1 MAKKNKKTNTSP
13 CELELQSLN
22 YLGLSKQPF
31 ANEILTEKSFYN
43 SPALIK
49 ITDSLTH
56 QIQFSDLLL
65 LVEGVHGSGKTSL
78 FRQFIQSDIT
88 NIKSLSIQAEATDTL
103 VQVQQKM
110 SIHLQDLGDANHLDN
125 NLKNLQ
131 MFDQTPLIIMDNA
144 HVLSDTTLQEL
155 FRYQQQLKIDH
166 EVNLKILLFA
176 NAGMRETLQKI
187 TDIQNDQMYVQN
199 IPALSEKQ
207 ISSFINHRLSSAG
220 YTGEP
225 IIDNN
230 EMQQLLK
237 KCDGTP
243 LKIMTLA
250 APLIDKII
258 ANKLKPSLAIWVKGL
273 IAFIIL
279 LVLVA
284 GAYAAYS
291 FFIDDGT
298 KIEQPVEDRLPL
310 EPENNNTVEVIENNT
325 EQYEPVTE
333 PVEADINNEETISD
347 VIEAPE
353 NNEPAIETDMSS
365 EESAI
370 TTEPVITEANNF
382 EKTEP
387 VKKPVEATTAQV
399 MAQEP
404 EPAKNIVK
412 TPEPEPEKITVV
424 EKPKTIIKSEPLI
437 SPTLQQ
443 LNRLGLHDAN
453 WLRQQNSQNWT
464 LQLLGARDEK
474 TLLKFV
480 QRNNLSKNVAW
491 YKTWLTSKPY
501 YVLVYGSYA
510 DRDTARNSVANLP
523 PKVRSLRPW
532 VKSMKSVQQAIQ

>member
-1 MAKKNKKTNTSP
+1 MAKKNKKTNASP

-31 ANEILTEKSFYN
+31 ANEILTDKSFYN
-43 SPALIK
+43 NPALIK

-78 FRQFIQSDIT
+78 FRQIIQSDIT

-103 VQVQQKM
+103 IQVQQKM
-110 SIHLQDLGDANHLDN
+110 SIHLQDLGDANHLDD

-176 NAGMRETLQKI
+176 NSGMRETLQKI

-199 IPALSEKQ
+199 IPVLSEKQ
-207 ISSFINHRLSSAG
+207 ADSFINHRLRNAG
-220 YTGEP
+220 YAGEP
-225 IIDNN
+225 IIDSND
-230 EMQQLLK
+230 MQQLLK

-243 LKIMTLA
+243 LNIMTLS

-258 ANKLKPSLAIWVKGL
+258 AHKLKPSPSIWVKSL

-279 LVLVA
+279 LVLA
-284 GAYAAYS
+284 AAAYAAYS
-291 FFIDDGT
+291 YFINDRA
-298 KIEQPVEDRLPL
+298 KIEQPVEDLLPL
-310 EPENNNTVEVIENNT
+310 APENNSN
-325 EQYEPVTE
+325 
-333 PVEADINNEETISD
+333 VEAIDNSTAQNGPATETESVEANINSEENISD

-353 NNEPAIETDMSS
+353 NNEPNIEADISN
-365 EESAI
+365 EESTI
-370 TTEPVITEANNF
+370 TTEPAITEVNKL

-387 VKKPVEATTAQV
+387 AENPVETTPAQV
-399 MAQEP
+399 ITQKP
-404 EPAKNIVK
+404 EPVK
-412 TPEPEPEKITVV
+412 EEIKSPEPEKIAAV
-424 EKPKTIIKSEPLI
+424 EKPKNIIKPAPPI
-437 SPTLQQ
+437 STTLQQ
-443 LNRLGLHDAN
+443 LNRMGLHDDS

-480 QRNNLSKNVAW
+480 QHNKLSANVAW

-510 DRDTARNSVANLP
+510 NRDTARNSIANLP
-523 PKVRSLRPW
+523 PKVRALRPW
-532 VKSMKSVQQAIQ
+532 VKSMKSVQQALK

>member
-1 MAKKNKKTNTSP
+1 MAKKNNKNHTSP

-22 YLGLSKQPF
+22 YLGLNKQPF
-31 ANEILTEKSFYN
+31 ASEILTEKSFYS

-65 LVEGVHGSGKTSL
+65 LVEGAHGSGKTSL
-78 FRQFIQSDIT
+78 FRQFIQTDIT

-103 VQVQQKM
+103 VQIQQKM
-110 SIHLQDLGDANHLDN
+110 SIHLQDLGDANHLDD

-176 NAGMRETLQKI
+176 NTGMRETLQKI

-199 IPALSEKQ
+199 IPAFSEKQ
-207 ISSFINHRLSSAG
+207 IGSFINHRLSGAG
-220 YTGEP
+220 YKGEP
-225 IIDNN
+225 IIDSN

-243 LKIMTLA
+243 LDIMTLA

-258 ANKLKPSLAIWVKGL
+258 AHKLKPSLPVWVKGL
-273 IAFIIL
+273 IAFITL
-279 LVLVA
+279 LVITGGVYI
-284 GAYAAYS
+284 AYIN
-291 FFIDDGT
+291 FLDDET
-298 KIEQPVEDRLPL
+298 KT
-310 EPENNNTVEVIENNT
+310 EPVIENSIPPESENISPIESLEHDSVLNEPET
-325 EQYEPVTE
+325 ETE
-333 PVEADINNEETISD
+333 PVETEVDSEENISD
-347 VIEAPE
+347 VIDAPE
-353 NNEPAIETDMSS
+353 TNEPQ
-365 EESAI
+365 EEINVSNEDNPV
-370 TTEPVITEANNF
+370 TTEPVAPEANII
-382 EKTEP
+382 ETTAPVETTPAPVVTHEPEP
-387 VKKPVEATTAQV
+387 VKEA
-399 MAQEP
+399 
-404 EPAKNIVK
+404 VK
-412 TPEPEPEKITVV
+412 KPEPEKVIV
-424 EKPKTIIKSEPLI
+424 EEKIKPI
-437 SPTLQQ
+437 SKPGISVSPILQQ
-443 LNRLGLHDAN
+443 LNKMGLKDSN

-464 LQLLGARDEK
+464 IQLLGARDEK

-480 QRNNLSKNVAW
+480 QQNKLSENVAW

-501 YVLVYGSYA
+501 YVLVYGSYPN
-510 DRDTARNSVANLP
+510 RDTARNSVANLP

-532 VKSMKSVQQAIQ
+532 VKSMKSVQQALK